1 MNEQWQLQATLQ
13 WEQYKA
19 QLFDFIWIKKY
30 TYLNHNSTVK
40 HFITQTQN
48 PKFKAAVYLAKYKKT
63 QLIKIDI
70 TLGYENLRC
79 FKMLIFNFNGL
90 C

>member
-1 MNEQWQLQATLQ
+1 MAASSYALMRAVQSSVFWLYIN
-13 WEQYKA
+13 
-19 QLFDFIWIKKY
+19 KKY
-30 TYLNHNSTVK
+30 TYLNHNSTVN

-70 TLGYENLRC
+70 TLGYENLRW
-79 FKMLIFNFNGL
+79 FKMLIFNF
-90 C
+90 